1 MAKRAAAAA
10 DIDAYIEASRSDVRP
25 ILEEIRRI
33 MITSAPDATE
43 LISYGMPA
51 FRMHGILLYFAAFKS
66 HIGLFPPV
74 SGDAALEKAL
84 APYAGPK
91 GNLKFPLDQPM
102 PWSLI
107 RRIVRLRVK
116 QERARAA
123 AAKRKR

>member
-1 MAKRAAAAA
+1 MAKRAAA
-10 DIDAYIEASRSDVRP
+10 DIDAYIAASRSDVQP

-33 MITSAPDATE
+33 VIAGAPDASE
-43 LISYGMPA
+43 LVSYGMPA
-51 FRMHGILLYFAAFKS
+51 FRMHGILLYFAAFKN

-91 GNLKFPLDQPM
+91 GNLKFPLDQPI

-107 RRIVRLRVK
+107 GRIVRLRVK
-116 QERARAA
+116 QERERAA